1 MSTHIIEIQPKSGYV
16 WREEIQHQDVYVA
29 LQIAKQRYPDA
40 NYISCVGTKEQ
51 SQTWTPPRKEY
62 KEEYT
67 APVNSGSSA
76 PSSVSSGGLL
86 LVGGAFA
93 LYFAALYAPF
103 LCAGGSAIL
112 AFKFTKPKHESKLL
126 KTKLRW
132 RLLAAI
138 VAAGIGAFG
147 GDQIQRQLE
156 VGPYQNTISQLTQ
169 K

>member
-1 MSTHIIEIQPKSGYV
+1 MSTYEVSYYKDGWGGS
-16 WREEIQHQDVYVA
+16 
-29 LQIAKQRYPDA
+29 
-40 NYISCVGTKEQ
+40 
-51 SQTWTPPRKEY
+51 RKMTVEA
-62 KEEYT
+62 EYT
-67 APVNSGSSA
+67 SEAEELVENMVGSGCTILTTFEKKQPQQTSSGTT
-76 PSSVSSGGLL
+76 SFSGGGLL

-132 RLLAAI
+132 RLLAVI